1 MNERADEQRDP
12 VVSSAAVV
20 VVARSLLVVVVVVV
34 VGSGACMA
42 LDSFCGRLL
51 SRAVSGSDRRYV
63 CHPSAA
69 PHGFGSLLPRTT
81 SAF

>member
-20 VVARSLLVVVVVVV
+20 VVARSLLVVVVV